1 MDPLKKGKGRGRC
14 SRSKFRRTRPFSNHR
29 LLPVCT
35 SDAEAL
41 IMRLSTSIV
50 VQGHSSSTKTTTRIE
65 TSSNE
70 TRSLVHLRST
80 TSSFRLEEPS
90 APSHEFS
97 KGETRRLALP
107 LTSYTKRTDTL
118 SQETSALCTRR
129 SVTIGTTVHCSD
141 SKTKMAVRPTPAE
154 TRSLVQRRVVT
165 SGGRSE
171 ALMATMFA
179 KSGSSGLLETVSTL
193 QDSRTGVRQLCHGRH
208 IGDRWV
214 RGTRGTKRER
224 KHLYYDREIGLS

>member
-1 MDPLKKGKGRGRC
+1 
-14 SRSKFRRTRPFSNHR
+14 
-29 LLPVCT
+29 
-35 SDAEAL
+35 
-41 IMRLSTSIV
+41 MRLSTSIV

-80 TSSFRLEEPS
+80 TSSIRLEEPS

-118 SQETSALCTRR
+118 TQVSSALGTRR
-129 SVTIGTTVHCSD
+129 SVTIGTTVQCSD
-141 SKTKMAVRPTPAE
+141 SKTKMAVKPTHAE
-154 TRSLVQRRVVT
+154 TRSLIQHRVVT

-179 KSGSSGLLETVSTL
+179 KSGSSGLLETVTTL

-208 IGDRWV
+208 IGDRSHV
-214 RGTRGTKRER
+214 MEKCRNDYTGEVFEN
-224 KHLYYDREIGLS
+224 LDLVNLSSDEVAQFDDEWKVKVTGKN